1 MGLVTLFSDPMV
13 DALTDLTNDTH
24 KKHPY
29 NCSING
35 TSKFSVGEVNYGSY
49 IPIGSKLVMNIGEYL
64 TVAIVCS

>member
-13 DALTDLTNDTH
+13 DALTDLTDDTH

-35 TSKFSVGEVNYGSY
+35 TSDFSGEVNYGSY